1 MAGNLQGDNSG
12 NILVEFDYQNIIV
25 VDPNKTID
33 ALGNVR
39 ERLVDH
45 ENLVMYANLEAEVI
59 PRTKLSVGGVPTDR
73 IRTISVAKM
82 NFLRPT
88 EEKFLTSGYLDEI
101 TGRNARNGLG
111 DNQLQREILDPK
123 DGTKPYVKIS
133 LADQGGAAVDNG
145 LLGITSIN
153 VKTNTSFIPS
163 VQMTLEDIQGRALFQ
178 LGNDSPY
185 SAFFNLPYCP
195 FYLTLKGYY
204 GQAIRYQLNLKT
216 FNARFNTYSGNYQI
230 DLEFVGYRFNILN
243 EISVGNLLAA
253 PHMYSKRFEVS
264 KSPTSPEGGSNRN
277 IESQSRS
284 DAISRESSISSDN
297 ITTELVTERG
307 YQKIVEVYSEYKAKG
322 LISRDFPELTLQQLM
337 YKLSNLEKT
346 IQNSYPKANVEPLT
360 NIRTYKA
367 LLQTY
372 FQDIYGDRAS
382 WFNTYMNPKPIIL
395 KGTGQEVYFFK
406 EEFIKNPTKQEEAIT
421 KLKASILE
429 YNSRLAENP
438 TLGVNSRTPIKNS
451 ITYDTM
457 VKSIV
462 STDIDFV
469 KTTTSQT
476 GNILPNIVDIQTT
489 EKLLLRTFS
498 PRLEKDTSDTRF
510 EKSLGDLII
519 PPVYIFNVFRDLLSK
534 METEANKKL
543 SETETALTADLARR
557 LQDSSTGVG
566 FNPTVRNICA
576 VIMASA
582 EGFIRLLDEV
592 HTNAWNVKYDPVRQ
606 LAILDNPSSAP
617 GTDTLDK
624 VQTSEQ
630 ARSQNQGLV
639 NGQIPVYPWPQ
650 FFVETPE
657 DKKGRF
663 QLKYIA
669 DPTVVDITKGY
680 TYEKW
685 PEVEFVEEFMNGLTQ
700 KFNPPVAQP
709 PIDSQNT
716 TNIINVNA
724 IEYPSEGIAYANK
737 EEIKFFYEIW
747 ERQFLTSNYS
757 GFIRANNNQIDQ
769 LTKLIVSAE
778 TNNIV
783 TSLGVSSPF
792 LTLKLKNYDITAQ
805 NYTTFLENISNQGTG
820 RAYQEYIRDFFV
832 TPYIRNLTENSFNIL
847 SLNELGKEPQT
858 STKADGLLQL
868 VKNATN
874 QPIIIDTYP
883 FTDPTWVSNNMANS
897 VFNTKNS
904 VYNTSGVLTVFE
916 DRDVISNFNDVYNYS
931 KNRPVTNF
939 SYLSVSNPTNQI
951 VSIGLTGFY
960 DIRKDP
966 SFFVPTEGYVNYVS
980 PNKNISVETTT
991 SMLNT
996 PYFINAIQN
1005 GVHNW
1010 IRKDPYPYVQAAY
1023 LFINSLPLASLK
1035 EKYKTVGASSDLD
1048 YIASCFKKFG
1058 AIHKMPYAWVLKMGS
1073 IWYRYKTYKTTN
1085 VDILDSVWK
1094 DFDYKGNFDP
1104 ILSSDTKTY
1113 TFNFDGIN
1121 EITLQNSSSNVTKLQ
1136 TGFYP
1141 KVINDFNLFYNGYN
1155 LYVNYTNG
1163 EIQSSVDNGLKVYNF
1178 ADSNINAQTFPF
1190 PETLPVI
1197 YSKIQTWSVI
1207 LPDVI
1212 EDPETG
1218 NACNPN
1224 NNTTSDKYYVVPS
1237 FGTQFNQVSTEC
1249 LLGNVPVCPFMN
1261 NPSIYN
1267 GSVRLLW
1274 AAPNYGYFNNT
1285 QIRKPQP
1292 DSYVNKIVTGTT
1304 QQSSFKLLMNSDY
1317 SKIEEIFSVFDKTIL
1332 DKFETEF
1339 LNFCKPITNIDLGP
1353 QTVVPINQSPV
1364 DPNAPF
1370 KNFQYLFRNMM
1381 QIEGKGSSTT
1391 TGEYFKT
1398 IGQSQLTLFS
1408 NTIKSFLEY
1417 DVILKYGNPADY
1429 NRRVMGSYLAQGD
1442 GNFPIETPIT
1452 FNPYVRNSLPSS
1464 LNNVSVNDSKL
1475 RYPEAWLALE
1485 TEVGFSTIP
1494 NLIYDNNGS
1503 YITDFFIDND
1513 IEFTANNVVL
1523 LAQIIKMFA
1532 TQKLFTPSLSR
1543 AQFKNQLQTYLN
1555 STSQFQTNILNQILT
1570 RVRADLPYLQELPER
1585 TIQSVIDGQQSKV
1598 ENYEVFKALNDKW
1611 IAGSDYTTKTLFED
1625 VMFLDRASRN
1635 IGDTIIIDIFA
1646 LRDMISES
1654 SLNMEMSVF
1663 TLMSGLLIKNNFNV
1677 MTLPAYV
1684 NFYNIQDVDGT
1695 AIPQT
1700 EGKLEFADNMWGTF
1714 LNVDY
1719 RKSSPKMIC
1728 FYAGQPSIHLDL
1740 PKGNSRFRD
1749 DAFDLRRSS
1758 DNPCIENIV
1767 GKKDYAISNRCVG
1780 FNVDVGIGN
1789 QNIFYSVEVGM
1800 DSGKATSE
1808 SIQTELNMI
1817 NQANGKNTATQ
1828 NVSLYNLYK
1837 QRSYQCKVVCLG
1849 NALLQPTMYF
1859 NLRHV
1864 PMFNGPYFI
1873 TQVDHVITPGNF
1885 QTSFGGTRQG
1895 IYDLPSIDSYLQSIN
1910 LNLLTK
1916 IEALIKTSK
1925 DDVSGK
1931 ADTDFDKSKYI
1942 SQAADSAAAAQ
1953 NSCRNNLAS
1962 VYASFGNDESSTTMS
1977 ISLENFVKELQR
1989 KIPNNPNLQVLI
2001 YLICYVRNFNES
2013 QKTFVGYNNN
2023 YANVTL
2029 TTNYGES
2036 SGSFTLNTYSCVSIQ
2051 NSTGTPTSQPVAN
2064 FRTIDD
2070 FFNFMISRL
2079 TPRVNQVFDEVTGI
2093 GAAKYYV
2100 CYWPV
2105 SNVTEAYYN
2114 SHLSEYTQLE
2124 ATFRSAFKSAGQAGL
2139 NVDSLTK
2146 SREANA
2152 RETKKIVET
2161 NAGIKTPP
2169 NNLNTKTPITVSC
2182 PPPLIS
2188 SFSPLTGVSGTILT
2202 IIGKNLDEVTGVTI
2216 NNVLTT
2222 TGITIINATNI
2233 TVVVPYSITTVAQS
2247 NPVIVRGVHGD
2258 SASLGN
2264 FTYNPAQVSPTP
2276 SNPSNSNNQP
2286 QQTGPVTL
2294 DGNTTSNPNGSTSTL
2309 TVGVNPKAA
2318 STNTWTL
2325 QQNVKM
2331 IISVF
2336 DNNVVNNV
2344 KTETLNRTV
2353 ETTTSS
2359 YVSSNTFTVTYANVQ
2374 SMLITNPINEFKT
2387 TPVTSTQTV
2396 KIKFELTA
2404 VPTDK
2409 TKNPQNVQQ
2418 TFNFTFIPTPSTTP
2432 TFPEVA
2438 LSITLIGE
2446 SPSLQGDGPEYFNV
2460 KKPDNSGYITFR
2472 FNAPDFQ
2479 EKNYSSARF
2488 IDSNGES
2495 AYFTG
2500 TGGISTNYT
2509 RVYTLSGKGVFKLQQ
2524 DYYPYGFTSPIGGQI
2539 LKQTVTG
2546 PPFTL

>member
-1 MAGNLQGDNSG
+1 
-12 NILVEFDYQNIIV
+12 
-25 VDPNKTID
+25 
-33 ALGNVR
+33 
-39 ERLVDH
+39 
-45 ENLVMYANLEAEVI
+45 
-59 PRTKLSVGGVPTDR
+59 
-73 IRTISVAKM
+73 
-82 NFLRPT
+82 
-88 EEKFLTSGYLDEI
+88 
-101 TGRNARNGLG
+101 
-111 DNQLQREILDPK
+111 
-123 DGTKPYVKIS
+123 
-133 LADQGGAAVDNG
+133 
-145 LLGITSIN
+145 
-153 VKTNTSFIPS
+153 
-163 VQMTLEDIQGRALFQ
+163 
-178 LGNDSPY
+178 
-185 SAFFNLPYCP
+185 
-195 FYLTLKGYY
+195 
-204 GQAIRYQLNLKT
+204 
-216 FNARFNTYSGNYQI
+216 
-230 DLEFVGYRFNILN
+230 
-243 EISVGNLLAA
+243 
-253 PHMYSKRFEVS
+253 
-264 KSPTSPEGGSNRN
+264 
-277 IESQSRS
+277 
-284 DAISRESSISSDN
+284 
-297 ITTELVTERG
+297 
-307 YQKIVEVYSEYKAKG
+307 
-322 LISRDFPELTLQQLM
+322 
-337 YKLSNLEKT
+337 
-346 IQNSYPKANVEPLT
+346 
-360 NIRTYKA
+360 
-367 LLQTY
+367 
-372 FQDIYGDRAS
+372 
-382 WFNTYMNPKPIIL
+382 
-395 KGTGQEVYFFK
+395 
-406 EEFIKNPTKQEEAIT
+406 
-421 KLKASILE
+421 
-429 YNSRLAENP
+429 
-438 TLGVNSRTPIKNS
+438 
-451 ITYDTM
+451 
-457 VKSIV
+457 
-462 STDIDFV
+462 
-469 KTTTSQT
+469 
-476 GNILPNIVDIQTT
+476 
-489 EKLLLRTFS
+489 
-498 PRLEKDTSDTRF
+498 
-510 EKSLGDLII
+510 
-519 PPVYIFNVFRDLLSK
+519 
-534 METEANKKL
+534 
-543 SETETALTADLARR
+543 
-557 LQDSSTGVG
+557 
-566 FNPTVRNICA
+566 
-576 VIMASA
+576 
-582 EGFIRLLDEV
+582 
-592 HTNAWNVKYDPVRQ
+592 
-606 LAILDNPSSAP
+606 
-617 GTDTLDK
+617 
-624 VQTSEQ
+624 
-630 ARSQNQGLV
+630 
-639 NGQIPVYPWPQ
+639 
-650 FFVETPE
+650 
-657 DKKGRF
+657 
-663 QLKYIA
+663 
-669 DPTVVDITKGY
+669 
-680 TYEKW
+680 
-685 PEVEFVEEFMNGLTQ
+685 
-700 KFNPPVAQP
+700 
-709 PIDSQNT
+709 
-716 TNIINVNA
+716 
-724 IEYPSEGIAYANK
+724 
-737 EEIKFFYEIW
+737 
-747 ERQFLTSNYS
+747 
-757 GFIRANNNQIDQ
+757 
-769 LTKLIVSAE
+769 
-778 TNNIV
+778 
-783 TSLGVSSPF
+783 
-792 LTLKLKNYDITAQ
+792 
-805 NYTTFLENISNQGTG
+805 
-820 RAYQEYIRDFFV
+820 
-832 TPYIRNLTENSFNIL
+832 
-847 SLNELGKEPQT
+847 
-858 STKADGLLQL
+858 
-868 VKNATN
+868 
-874 QPIIIDTYP
+874 
-883 FTDPTWVSNNMANS
+883 
-897 VFNTKNS
+897 
-904 VYNTSGVLTVFE
+904 
-916 DRDVISNFNDVYNYS
+916 
-931 KNRPVTNF
+931 
-939 SYLSVSNPTNQI
+939 
-951 VSIGLTGFY
+951 
-960 DIRKDP
+960 
-966 SFFVPTEGYVNYVS
+966 
-980 PNKNISVETTT
+980 
-991 SMLNT
+991 
-996 PYFINAIQN
+996 
-1005 GVHNW
+1005 
-1010 IRKDPYPYVQAAY
+1010 
-1023 LFINSLPLASLK
+1023 
-1035 EKYKTVGASSDLD
+1035 
-1048 YIASCFKKFG
+1048 
-1058 AIHKMPYAWVLKMGS
+1058 
-1073 IWYRYKTYKTTN
+1073 
-1085 VDILDSVWK
+1085 
-1094 DFDYKGNFDP
+1094 
-1104 ILSSDTKTY
+1104 
-1113 TFNFDGIN
+1113 
-1121 EITLQNSSSNVTKLQ
+1121 
-1136 TGFYP
+1136 
-1141 KVINDFNLFYNGYN
+1141 
-1155 LYVNYTNG
+1155 
-1163 EIQSSVDNGLKVYNF
+1163 
-1178 ADSNINAQTFPF
+1178 
-1190 PETLPVI
+1190 
-1197 YSKIQTWSVI
+1197 
-1207 LPDVI
+1207 
-1212 EDPETG
+1212 
-1218 NACNPN
+1218 
-1224 NNTTSDKYYVVPS
+1224 
-1237 FGTQFNQVSTEC
+1237 
-1249 LLGNVPVCPFMN
+1249 
-1261 NPSIYN
+1261 
-1267 GSVRLLW
+1267 
-1274 AAPNYGYFNNT
+1274 
-1285 QIRKPQP
+1285 
-1292 DSYVNKIVTGTT
+1292 
-1304 QQSSFKLLMNSDY
+1304 
-1317 SKIEEIFSVFDKTIL
+1317 
-1332 DKFETEF
+1332 
-1339 LNFCKPITNIDLGP
+1339 
-1353 QTVVPINQSPV
+1353 
-1364 DPNAPF
+1364 
-1370 KNFQYLFRNMM
+1370 
-1381 QIEGKGSSTT
+1381 
-1391 TGEYFKT
+1391 
-1398 IGQSQLTLFS
+1398 
-1408 NTIKSFLEY
+1408 
-1417 DVILKYGNPADY
+1417 
-1429 NRRVMGSYLAQGD
+1429 
-1442 GNFPIETPIT
+1442 
-1452 FNPYVRNSLPSS
+1452 
-1464 LNNVSVNDSKL
+1464 
-1475 RYPEAWLALE
+1475 
-1485 TEVGFSTIP
+1485 
-1494 NLIYDNNGS
+1494 
-1503 YITDFFIDND
+1503 
-1513 IEFTANNVVL
+1513 
-1523 LAQIIKMFA
+1523 MFA

-1555 STSQFQTNILNQILT
+1555 STSQFQTNLLNQILT
-1570 RVRADLPYLQELPER
+1570 KVRADLPYLQELPER

-1749 DAFDLRRSS
+1749 DAFDLRRWT
-1758 DNPCIENIV
+1758 DNPCIESIV

-1962 VYASFGNDESSTTMS
+1962 AYASFGNDESSTTMS

-2438 LSITLIGE
+2438 LSITLVGE
-2446 SPSLQGDGPEYFNV
+2446 SPSLQGDGWEYFNI

-2472 FNAPDFQ
+2472 FNAPNFQ
-2479 EKNYSSARF
+2479 EQNYSSARF

-2495 AYFTG
+2495 AYFSG

-2509 RVYTLSGKGVFKLQQ
+2509 FVYTLSGKGVFKLQQ
-2524 DYYPYGFTSPIGGQI
+2524 DYYPYGILSTKGG
-2539 LKQTVTG
+2539 KQTVTG